1 MVPDQAGAVCRL
13 FKNNNNKILFMQHFS
28 IRSKCFTL
36 GKGGKNI
43 PEIMDTEGKNIR
55 GKKDT
60 QADIIIPHTQYT

>member
-1 MVPDQAGAVCRL
+1 
-13 FKNNNNKILFMQHFS
+13 MQHFS